1 MFEPP
6 PVFGFLFVFEGN
18 PCFLYRFS
26 LQYVSMPTTDIPLIG
41 RGVGWGDGTYDR
53 GGHRTSTFLSRI
65 LPGVDLTEGAT
76 SGCVSIHELASG
88 YTRDIISSTLELWKT
103 CLSILLWSLTSS
115 TTQGG
120 GGSFKNRKPIGEFG
134 CCESRMAERR
144 HWWMDRFCLFLSF
157 SLTIYLHANLRTY
170 PSINLSG

>member
-1 MFEPP
+1 MIYCRFAWDVWTPP
-6 PVFGFLFVFEGN
+6 PSFWIFVCFRSGRKPLF
-18 PCFLYRFS
+18 CYRFS
-26 LQYVSMPTTDIPLIG
+26 LQYVSMPTTDILLIG
-41 RGVGWGDGTYDR
+41 RRVGWGDGTYDR

-65 LPGVDLTEGAT
+65 LPGV
-76 SGCVSIHELASG
+76 
-88 YTRDIISSTLELWKT
+88 ISSTLELWKT

-157 SLTIYLHANLRTY
+157 FFSDYLSTSKPTYLSIYQSIWLAIYLSVCLA
-170 PSINLSG
+170 I